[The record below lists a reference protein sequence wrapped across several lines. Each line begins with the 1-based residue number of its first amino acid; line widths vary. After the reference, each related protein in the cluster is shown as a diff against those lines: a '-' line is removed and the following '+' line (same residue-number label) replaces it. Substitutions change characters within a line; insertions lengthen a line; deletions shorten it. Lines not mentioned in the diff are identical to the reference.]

1 MAYWLVKSDPESYS
15 WDDMIKDKKTAWDGV
30 RNYQARNN
38 LKEMKNGDMVLFYHS
53 VQATEVVGITKVTG
67 EYFQD
72 PTTDDNRWVAVDLEA
87 IEPLDK
93 PVTLSQIKKE
103 SKLKDIPLIKQ
114 SRLSVMSLS
123 KKEYDKIIEMS
134 KS

>member
-38 LKEMKNGDMVLFYHS
+38 LKEMNKGDMVLFYHS
-53 VQATEVVGITKVTG
+53 VQATEVVGITKVTR

-72 PTTDDNRWVAVDLEA
+72 PTTEDERWVAVDLEA

-114 SRLSVMSLS
+114 SRLSVMPLN
-123 KKEYDKIIEMS
+123 KKEYDTIIEMS